1 MQLFMKSKVSVSR
14 ITHKGENR
22 LMLKF
27 AYNVSAGNAINK
39 LAHAAWSETLKSW
52 LLPFNKD
59 SVKALKEI
67 FSEIEFED
75 EDSKFLALPEEN
87 NTKDEVLIW
96 EDHDYLYI
104 KVNIINWND
113 KTFLSG
119 IELNRNYQ
127 SSGYW
132 KIKNLPSTNSSI
144 KNHFGNRLR
153 QSPSLKEEIRYYEE
167 KLQNRNKIT
176 AVVINNKVRV
186 IFDWNHKVIDFLKT
200 MPFHSWDPVN
210 CWWTFAYNER
220 SLKIFNDFCV
230 ENKYDLTIDHLSA
243 LKRLSKRSV
252 DYHDPAHRKCPS
264 EMIEKLINRRY
275 SKSTIKQYC
284 SMFEEFINYH
294 RKLGLEELGTSE
306 IKEYIGY
313 LVQERK
319 VSPSYQNLA
328 INAIKFY
335 YEKVLGG
342 PKRIIDFD
350 RPRREKRLP
359 EVLSREEVMSMLSVV
374 TNPKHKFILILLYST
389 GIRRGELLQLKPGD
403 IDRGNMQI
411 WIRGG
416 KGKKDRYV
424 QLGKSV
430 LAYMDEYIGLFNPK
444 EYLIEGVHEKYS
456 PTSVAQIINAAAKKA
471 GITRRVTAHKFRHSY
486 ATHMLEDGIDTRFIQ
501 ELLGHESIKTTQ
513 IYSHVTDKN
522 IKNLSNPFDKLKI

>member
-1 MQLFMKSKVSVSR
+1 MKSKVSVSK
-14 ITHKGENR
+14 IEHKGENR

-27 AYNVSAGNAINK
+27 AYNANAGNAINK
-39 LAHAAWSETLKSW
+39 LAFSAWSETLKSW

-67 FSEIEFED
+67 FLEIEFED
-75 EDSKFLALPEEN
+75 SASAMMAHGEEN
-87 NTKDEVLIW
+87 NNKDEVFIW
-96 EDHDYLYI
+96 EDSDYLYV
-104 KVNIINWND
+104 KLKKINWND
-113 KTFLSG
+113 KSFLSG
-119 IELNRNYQ
+119 LELNRNYQ
-127 SSGYW
+127 ASGYW
-132 KIKNLPSTNSSI
+132 KIKNSPSTNSLI
-144 KNHFGNRLR
+144 RNHFNNRLT
-153 QSPSLKEEIRYYEE
+153 QWPSLKEEIKYYEE

-176 AVVINNKVRV
+176 AVVISNKVRV
-186 IFDWNHKVIDFLKT
+186 IFDWNQQVIDFLKT
-200 MPFHSWDPVN
+200 MPFHSWDPGN
-210 CWWTFAYNER
+210 SWWTFAYNER
-220 SLKIFNDFCV
+220 SLKAFNDFCL
-230 ENKYDLTIDHLSA
+230 ENKYDLTIDRISA
-243 LKRLSKRSV
+243 LKRLSMRSI
-252 DYHDPAHRKCPS
+252 DYHDPMHRKCPP
-264 EMIEKLINRRY
+264 EMIEKLTNRRY

-294 RKLGLEELGTSE
+294 RKLALEELGTPE
-306 IKEYIGY
+306 IKEFIGY
-313 LVQERK
+313 LVQERR
-319 VSPSYQNLA
+319 VSSSYQNLA
-328 INAIKFY
+328 VNAIKFY

-342 PKRIIDFD
+342 PRRIIDFD
-350 RPRREKRLP
+350 RPRREKKLP
-359 EVLSREEVMSMLSVV
+359 EVLSRDEVISMLSAV

-403 IDRGNMQI
+403 IDRENMQI

-430 LAYMDEYIGLFNPK
+430 LRFMDEYIGLFNPK
-444 EYLIEGVHEKYS
+444 EYLIEGLREKYS
-456 PTSVAQIINAAAKKA
+456 ATSVAEIIKTAAKKA

-501 ELLGHESIKTTQ
+501 ELLGHESIRTTQ